1 MKSKKILHE
10 IYRELRIP
18 ERIII
23 YKPTTYQRKGRTYY
37 RFPAYDP
44 KTRRKNLKIHIP
56 VKKQDYILKLWQE
69 YEEARKSEE
78 VIKKDIE
85 AILEKYE
92 DTQTVIALIEEVM
105 KEALKKETKTYA
117 YEKFK
122 QKALELFE
130 GLKPYL
136 VYLKKKK
143 LSRISLME
151 ALYILANVK
160 EMFKEKGDEELK
172 KALKRAVETVIL
184 RDKNQK
190 IQSPLGV
197 LKNDFFLPQKTEYDF
212 LLSSFLKSE
221 LEPAFE
227 KLLQSEVEKLEAQEA
242 LAKISGF
249 LATLSERAKERV
261 LKVFPSFEEF
271 SKALYEGWKKSGEE
285 LREFLK
291 EWQYYLELDVLEED
305 EENVLKIIG
314 RLKVGAVL

>member
-1 MKSKKILHE
+1 MKEEAERKIKEALGILREELRYEGLFSRKKRKGVREYEYYEAKFYDVRSKKIINVHV
-10 IYRELRIP
+10 P
-18 ERIII
+18 
-23 YKPTTYQRKGRTYY
+23 RKKETML
-37 RFPAYDP
+37 
-44 KTRRKNLKIHIP
+44 KNLHLEWKQAKEEEKKIEEEIRKLLNSYNNP
-56 VKKQDYILKLWQE
+56 ELIRSILQKV
-69 YEEARKSEE
+69 YEEN
-78 VIKKDIE
+78 
-85 AILEKYE
+85 
-92 DTQTVIALIEEVM
+92 
-105 KEALKKETKTYA
+105 LKKEARDYA

-130 GLKPYL
+130 ELKPYL
-136 VYLKKKK
+136 VYLKKEK
-143 LSRISLME
+143 LSRVSLME

-160 EMFKEKGDEELK
+160 EMFKEKGEEELK
-172 KALKRAVETVIL
+172 KALKRAVKTIIL

-197 LKNDFFLPQKTEYDF
+197 LKSDFFLPQKTEYDF
-212 LLSSFLKSE
+212 LLSSFLRNE
-221 LEPAFE
+221 LEPVFE
-227 KLLQSEVEKLEAQEA
+227 KLLQSEVEKLSAQEA

-305 EENVLKIIG
+305 EENVLRIIG
-314 RLKVGAVL
+314 RLKS